1 MKIIIIG
8 ATGLIGQRLVGHLE
22 QNEAYKIV
30 IVSRRAAK
38 SWRMFPNQKDFP
50 EWDGKDEK
58 SIGEIIDGAGA
69 VINLAG
75 ESIAG
80 GRWTD
85 KRKQRI
91 LDSRVESTS
100 ALVNAINKAEK
111 KPSVML
117 QASAIGYYGASA
129 DKTFDERSPAGKGF
143 LSTVTESWEAA
154 AKDLDKRVRLALL
167 RTGVVLD
174 KHGGALEQ
182 MQKPFKFGVGGHIG
196 SGKQWFSWI
205 HIEDEVRAIAFL
217 LENEKASGAYN
228 LTAPEPVTMKVFA
241 KSLGKAMK
249 RPSWLHAPSF
259 AIKLMMGE
267 MGKEMLL
274 SGQRVIPKRLLDQG
288 FTFNYNKAETA
299 LQQIYGNK

>member
-22 QNEAYKIV
+22 QNETHHIV

-58 SIGEIIDGAGA
+58 AIGEIIAGADA

-80 GRWTD
+80 GRWTE
-85 KRKQRI
+85 KRKKRI
-91 LDSRVESTS
+91 LDSRVQSTT
-100 ALVNAINKAEK
+100 ALVSAINKIEK
-111 KPSVML
+111 KPSVLL
-117 QASAIGYYGASA
+117 QASAIGYYGANA
-129 DKTFDERSPAGKGF
+129 DKIFDEKSPAGKGF
-143 LSTVTESWEAA
+143 LPQVTQSWEEA
-154 AKDLDKRVRLALL
+154 AKDLDKRVRLVLL

-174 KHGGALEQ
+174 KRGGALEQ

-196 SGKQWFSWI
+196 NGKQWFSWI
-205 HIEDEVRAIAFL
+205 HMEDEVRAIAFL
-217 LENEKASGAYN
+217 LENGKASGIYN

-249 RPSWLHAPSF
+249 RPSWLHVPSF
-259 AIKLMMGE
+259 AIKWMMGE
-267 MGKEMLL
+267 MGEEMLL

-288 FTFNYNKAETA
+288 FTFNYNKDEMA
-299 LQQIYGNK
+299 LKQIYGTQ